1 MSDINP
7 LSTYYSGLQNA
18 SSALQ
23 KDNKKEKVN
32 TNSKLKFGEL
42 LQSSKENQAQFNIQ
56 DLPKEIQSM
65 SIEDAAIFLKDKID
79 ISGDIVAKNPTNE
92 NLQEFKKNVQNFMK
106 FVIQNNYEINKK
118 AKKGFSKP
126 MQMFS
131 MYNTKNRPK
140 DPRVTVQTINTN
152 LDNLTRGMLF
162 NQMDN
167 LKLLA
172 QINEIKGLIVDLM
185 QS

>member
-23 KDNKKEKVN
+23 KDSKKEKIN
-32 TNSKLKFGEL
+32 TNSKVRFGEL
-42 LQSSKENQAQFNIQ
+42 LKSSKEEQANSLNSFPI
-56 DLPKEIQSM
+56 EIREM
-65 SIEDAAIFLKDKID
+65 EIEEAAVFLKDKVD
-79 ISGDIVAKNPTNE
+79 IWGDKVSQNPTSE
-92 NLQEFKKNVQNFMK
+92 NLLEFKKSVQQFMK
-106 FVIQNNYEINKK
+106 FVVLNNYEINKK
-118 AKKGFSKP
+118 NKKGFSKP
-126 MQMFS
+126 MQFFS
-131 MYNTKNRPK
+131 MYNTKNRPR
-140 DPRVTVQTINTN
+140 DPRVTVQMINTN
-152 LDNLTRGMLF
+152 LDNLTRAMIY
-162 NQMDN
+162 NQKDN